1 MAFQR
6 PLVRDSWIDR
16 TRDRVASW
24 ILRFRIRVR
33 ARLRESSASAE
44 PHPGRGPDRSTFSR
58 FHRDPPDAQVSL
70 SRVRLS
76 STLVAAVVAAGLG
89 LVLGLVLGFGAAR
102 SVGPD
107 RGLSANPTRSPA
119 AGSSATRT
127 TAAGPLPAVAELPII
142 TSVPGPTTSTTVV
155 LIAVHAAGAFRR
167 PGVYVFA
174 LGARVD
180 DLLAAAG
187 GVNPD
192 AQTDILN
199 LAAPLADG
207 QRVWVPIRGQPIPSV
222 APADIAPA
230 VTGAASGAVSG
241 GGGSSSG
248 AKAGD
253 AATVVSLNTAT
264 VEQLDALPGVGP
276 ATAAAIVE
284 YRVAH
289 QRFRSIGE
297 LLNVRG
303 IGEAKLAAIRSKV
316 RL

>member
-1 MAFQR
+1 MEFQR
-6 PLVRDSWIDR
+6 PLARDSWIDR
-16 TRDRVASW
+16 TRGQVASRV
-24 ILRFRIRVR
+24 LRLRIRVR
-33 ARLRESSASAE
+33 AKLREPSAPAE
-44 PHPGRGPDRSTFSR
+44 PDPGRGPDRSTLSGS
-58 FHRDPPDAQVSL
+58 HRDPPGGQVSL
-70 SRVRLS
+70 SRVRPS
-76 STLVAAVVAAGLG
+76 STVVAAVVAAGLG
-89 LVLGLVLGFGAAR
+89 LVLGFGAAKR
-102 SVGPD
+102 VGRD
-107 RGLSANPTRSPA
+107 RGLNANPTRSVA

-167 PGVYVFA
+167 PGVYLFP

-222 APADIAPA
+222 APADIAPS
-230 VTGAASGAVSG
+230 VSDAVSG
-241 GGGSSSG
+241 VIPGSGGSPG
-248 AKAGD
+248 GTKVGD
-253 AATVVSLNTAT
+253 APVVLNLNTAT

-276 ATAAAIVE
+276 ATAAAIIE

-316 RL
+316 RV